1 MRGSRYELDMSQGSL
16 VRSIVSFSIPYMLT
30 TILQLFYNAADLVVV
45 SRWAGSA
52 AMASVGATS
61 SLTNMLVNFFVGIS
75 VGVGVI
81 VSRRYGAHDNEGLSH
96 AVHTSVVLSMIAGAV
111 ALIIGVVFSK
121 PLLVWMGT
129 PDDGVLDGAIL
140 YMRIIFFGTPASLM
154 YNFGAAILRSVGD
167 TKRPLYILALSG
179 IVNVLLNI
187 LFVVGFGMG
196 VSGVAI
202 ATISSQYISVVMIYY
217 TLTCSDAV
225 YKVEF
230 KELRIHKKECSEILR
245 IGVPSGIQSSLFN
258 LANTVIQSG
267 VNSFGTAAIAG
278 NTAASNVENFAYAV
292 KNAFAQATITAV
304 SQNYGA
310 KNEKRLKKS
319 VYTSILLMFVCTLA
333 MSLLIILFAKPI
345 LSIYITDSAEAM
357 SYGMKRLLITCIPYF
372 LSGGVEVLS
381 GYIRGLG
388 YSTVSTVNTFVG
400 ACVFRMVWVIAI
412 LPLNRT
418 FEMLY
423 LCWPL
428 SWSLVILLHLIT
440 LAIVYKKAIK
450 KMYEE

>member
-1 MRGSRYELDMSQGSL
+1 MKAAKYELDMSQGSL
-16 VRSIVSFSIPYMLT
+16 VKNIISFAIPYMLT
-30 TILQLFYNAADLVVV
+30 TILQLFYNAADIVVV
-45 SRWAGSA
+45 SRWAGST

-61 SLTNMLVNFFVGIS
+61 SLTNLLVNFFVGIS
-75 VGVGVI
+75 VGASVV
-81 VSRRYGAHDNEGLSH
+81 VSRRYGANDQKGLSH
-96 AVHTSVVLSMIAGAV
+96 AVHTSVLISMIAGITAMV
-111 ALIIGVVFSK
+111 IGLVFSK
-121 PLLVWMGT
+121 PLLIFMDT
-129 PDDGVLDGAIL
+129 PKGKVLDGAIL
-140 YMRIIFFGTPASLM
+140 YMKIIFLGTPASLM

-179 IVNVLLNI
+179 IVNVLLNL
-187 LFVVGFGMG
+187 LFVIGFGMG
-196 VSGVAI
+196 VEGVAI
-202 ATISSQYISVVMIYY
+202 ATIASQYVSVVMVYY
-217 TLTCSDAV
+217 TLTCSDAI
-225 YKVEF
+225 YKVDF
-230 KELRIHKKECSEILR
+230 KELRIHKKELSEILR
-245 IGVPSGIQSSLFN
+245 IGIPSGIQSSLFN
-258 LANTVIQSG
+258 LANAVIQSG

-278 NTAASNVENFAYAV
+278 NTAASNIENFAYAV
-292 KNAFAQATITAV
+292 KNSFAQATITAV

-319 VYTSILLMFVCTLA
+319 VYTALLLMTVCTLL
-333 MSLLIILFAKPI
+333 MSIFIVLFAKPI

-357 SYGMKRLLITCIPYF
+357 SYGIRRLVITCIPYF

-388 YSTVSTVNTFVG
+388 YSTTSTVNTFIG
-400 ACVFRMVWVIAI
+400 ACLFRMVWVIAI

-428 SWSLVILLHLIT
+428 SWSLVIVMHLIT
-440 LAIVYKKAIK
+440 ISVVYKKAMK